1 MKNYI
6 IVGCGVAGISAAVN
20 IRKLD
25 PTGNITIFSDESY
38 PFYARIRLP
47 EIIAGEIS
55 PEKLII
61 YPSDWYAGNKIDL
74 HLDEPITE
82 FDPQNN
88 RITSTKGKSYSY
100 DYLLLATGSHPQFPP
115 IDGVEKV
122 GVFTLRSIKDALTI
136 KEYAEKSRKAIVIG
150 GGLLGLEAGNGLR
163 KAGLEVNVI
172 EFFPR
177 LLPRQ
182 MDIPGAEILK
192 SQMEE
197 MGFRFYLDAK
207 TKEILGNEKVKG
219 VLLADGQRIEGDL
232 VLISAGI
239 TIKPFLDID
248 LKLGRGVIVDDRMQT
263 SIDNIYAAGDLVE
276 HRGIFY
282 GIWPASQQQG
292 EAAGINMAGGDRIYQ
307 GTVPS
312 NTLKVVGID
321 FVSAGE
327 IDVEGKYN
335 SLVKKDT
342 EKYIYRKLVMKG
354 EVPIGCILLG
364 DTTNKKVFLTAIDKK
379 KSISAEKMAL

>member
-6 IVGCGVAGISAAVN
+6 IVGCGIAGISAAVN

-25 PTGNITIFSDESY
+25 PSGNITIFSDESY
-38 PFYARIRLP
+38 PFYARLRLP
-47 EIIAGEIS
+47 EIIAGEINL
-55 PEKLII
+55 EKLII
-61 YPSDWYAGNKIDL
+61 YPPAWYAENKIDL

-82 FDPQNN
+82 FAPQSNQ
-88 RITSTKGKSYSY
+88 ITSAKGHRYSY
-100 DYLLLATGSHPQFPP
+100 DYLLLATGSHPQLPP
-115 IDGVEKV
+115 IEGLDKE
-122 GVFTLRSIKDALTI
+122 GVFTLRSVKDTLTI
-136 KEYAEKSRKAIVIG
+136 KEYAKQCRKAIVIG
-150 GGLLGLEAGNGLR
+150 GGLLGLEAGNSLR
-163 KAGLEVNVI
+163 KAGLEVNVV

-192 SQMEE
+192 KQMEE

-207 TKEILGNEKVKG
+207 AKEILGDKKVEG

-232 VLISAGI
+232 VIISAGI
-239 TIKPFLDID
+239 TIKPFLNID
-248 LKLGRGVIVDDRMQT
+248 LKMGKGVIVDDRMQT

-292 EAAGINMAGGDRIYQ
+292 EAAGINMAGGEKIYQ

-321 FVSAGE
+321 LVSAGE

-335 SLVKKDT
+335 SLIKKDT
-342 EKYIYRKLVMKG
+342 EKYIYRKLVMKD
-354 EVPIGCILLG
+354 EVAIGCILLG
-364 DTTNKKVFLTAIDKK
+364 DITKKKEFLTAIDKK
-379 KSISAEKMAL
+379 ESISPEKMAL

>member
-6 IVGCGVAGISAAVN
+6 IIGCGVAGISAAVN

-47 EIIAGEIS
+47 EIIAGEIN
-55 PEKLII
+55 PEGLII
-61 YPSDWYAGNKIDL
+61 YSPDWYTQNKIEL
-74 HLDEPITE
+74 HLNEPIIE

-88 RITSTKGKSYSY
+88 QITSIKGHRYSY
-100 DYLLLATGSHPQFPP
+100 DYLLLATGSHPQLPP
-115 IDGVEKV
+115 IDGLDKE

-136 KEYAEKSRKAIVIG
+136 KEYAKKSRKAILIG

-163 KAGLEVNVI
+163 KAGLEVKVI

-192 SQMEE
+192 KQMEE
-197 MGFRFYLDAK
+197 MRFHFYLDAK
-207 TKEILGNEKVKG
+207 TKEILGDKRVEG
-219 VLLADGQRIEGDL
+219 ALLSDGQKIEGDL

-239 TIKPFLDID
+239 TIKPFLNID
-248 LKLGRGVIVDDRMQT
+248 LKLKKGVIVDDRMRT

-292 EAAGINMAGGDRIYQ
+292 VAAGINMAGGDKIYE

-321 FVSAGE
+321 LVSAGE

-335 SLVKKDT
+335 SLIKKDT
-342 EKYIYRKLVMKG
+342 EKYIYRKLVMKD
-354 EVPIGCILLG
+354 EVPVGCILLG
-364 DTTNKKVFLTAIDKK
+364 DITDKKKFLTAIDEK
-379 KSISAEKMAL
+379 KSLGEEKIEV